1 MEKKSADLVYRPEKV
16 RMGQKELLVWETD
29 PRTGRRCRTIPY
41 ETMVLV
47 YLEVYDQET
56 GKVTTPEI
64 QDITKDM
71 KGNLIIWNQHRTM
84 IRIDLSGQAEC
95 AGTIFIQ
102 LARHIPFAFLGDTP
116 WLQIQN
122 DQDFRQMLQMIQLH
136 QSL

>member
-71 KGNLIIWNQHRTM
+71 
-84 IRIDLSGQAEC
+84 
-95 AGTIFIQ
+95 GT
-102 LARHIPFAFLGDTP
+102 
-116 WLQIQN
+116 
-122 DQDFRQMLQMIQLH
+122 
-136 QSL
+136 